1 MGVRD
6 IIELIILFSI
16 FIVFM
21 IWIIYTIYSIKL
33 SNRLKNHIIKEKQED
48 ISLLDRIINYY
59 NYRKEKIVNG
69 ILIEN
74 NTSKR
79 DKNKQYKE
87 VSVLVDSILSSL
99 VLLIIYILISIFYL
113 RNINLLSVIG
123 VLIFGFIIPGF
134 ISLIKENIRKKEI
147 EKDLLL
153 LIKIINNNLQSGKTI
168 KESLDD
174 AKNKLNGYIK
184 EELIELINDLDHGLS
199 LDVAFKRM
207 KDRSKVNDLS
217 YLTATLSILSKT
229 GGDINLAFSYLEKI
243 FKTRKTLD
251 QELISTTASS
261 KLVFI
266 ILSILPVIVFL
277 GMIVLYDNYLNLYI
291 TTDIGKLLGISEAL
305 LYLVYILVIKKVMR
319 IEKY

>member
-1 MGVRD
+1 
-6 IIELIILFSI
+6 
-16 FIVFM
+16 
-21 IWIIYTIYSIKL
+21 
-33 SNRLKNHIIKEKQED
+33 
-48 ISLLDRIINYY
+48 
-59 NYRKEKIVNG
+59 
-69 ILIEN
+69 
-74 NTSKR
+74 
-79 DKNKQYKE
+79 
-87 VSVLVDSILSSL
+87 
-99 VLLIIYILISIFYL
+99 
-113 RNINLLSVIG
+113 
-123 VLIFGFIIPGF
+123 
-134 ISLIKENIRKKEI
+134 
-147 EKDLLL
+147 
-153 LIKIINNNLQSGKTI
+153 
-168 KESLDD
+168 
-174 AKNKLNGYIK
+174 
-184 EELIELINDLDHGLS
+184 
-199 LDVAFKRM
+199 M